1 MDTVFWWPEEKTD
14 FGNRPD
20 IGILG
25 LSRKAEL
32 NSPYK
37 NLQGQLSLKRIKWE
51 TEWCKQSAH
60 LGDELEFFKG
70 FVAATSG

>member
-1 MDTVFWWPEEKTD
+1 MDKFFWWPEEKTD
-14 FGNRPD
+14 FENHPD

-37 NLQGQLSLKRIKWE
+37 NLQGQSSLRRIRWE
-51 TEWCKQSAH
+51 MEWCKHSPH

-70 FVAATSG
+70 FKAATSG